1 MDVKN
6 GLGSK
11 ALMQQR
17 FKDGNF
23 RMLGHPGKA
32 PSLTITLMV
41 DFKIKNSNICL
52 A

>member
-6 GLGSK
+6 GLGAK
-11 ALMQQR
+11 ELTQQR
-17 FKDGNF
+17 FRDGNF
-23 RMLGHPGKA
+23 RTLEHPGKA
-32 PSLTITLMV
+32 SSLTITLMV

>member
-1 MDVKN
+1 MNVKN
-6 GLGSK
+6 SLGIK
-11 ALMQQR
+11 ALKPQR
-17 FKDGNF
+17 FKGGNF
-23 RMLGHPGKA
+23 RTLEHPGKA